1 MTKSRTLSDMD
12 KLDPADSRAPYLQ
25 VAARLRE
32 ALRAETYR
40 QGDKLPPHQAIA
52 EEFGVSVGT
61 VKRAYTLLQDEQL
74 IVTRQGQ
81 GTFVRASGAAVPAA
95 ETALGGAANGVDLAD
110 LERRL
115 VAVERKLGLA
125 P

>member
-1 MTKSRTLSDMD
+1 MD

-25 VAARLRE
+25 VASRLRE
-32 ALRAETYR
+32 ALRGESYR

-61 VKRAYTLLQDEQL
+61 VKRAYALLQDEQL

-95 ETALGGAANGVDLAD
+95 ETSPGGASSVVNLAD

-115 VAVERKLGLA
+115 LAVERKLGLA
-125 P
+125 H